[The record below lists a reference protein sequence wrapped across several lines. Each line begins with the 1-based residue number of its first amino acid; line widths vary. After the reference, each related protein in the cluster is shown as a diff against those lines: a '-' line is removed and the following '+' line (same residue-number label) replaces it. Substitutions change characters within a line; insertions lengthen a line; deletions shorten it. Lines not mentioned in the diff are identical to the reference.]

1 MTNVIEFGNFVEY
14 KKRNHETSLGLE
26 LPKNVTQIPTFMN
39 ISDSL
44 EKEIDEFQ
52 NQIIIVIKTIID
64 NGVVDYLDTTHQSN
78 TQKNIKKLNKDTNK
92 LFDLMNKHAIIID
105 YTIDYL
111 ENALDVYFEGKF
123 ILNAIGDILSVY
135 RDEVFEILMKKYVD
149 KNDNEEVVSNEMY
162 YNNDENEEAES
173 MNDDNDELQLEFDKL
188 IENIINN
195 GISDYLVSINQLDTP
210 LIRKKY
216 YEVTNKIYVQMLLEA
231 NIIDDTIIY
240 LEDEV
245 NYTFNDDFIINA
257 ANDLLSIYRE
267 DVFDLLVEKYGN
279 NK

>member
-1 MTNVIEFGNFVEY
+1 MTNVIEFWNFVEY

-64 NGVVDYLDTTHQSN
+64 NWVVDYLDTTHQSN

-111 ENALDVYFEGKF
+111 ENALDVYFEWKF
-123 ILNAIGDILSVY
+123 ILNAIWDILSVY

-195 GISDYLVSINQLDTP
+195 WISDYLVSINQLDTP